1 MCFCGSKVICSD
13 YEKCSHCRFSYTY
26 YDKKR
31 GPIYKSIEAL
41 DQKGIDIIES
51 GDPNAFR
58 DYLHDYGN
66 TICGRHPIGVFL
78 NVS

>member
-1 MCFCGSKVICSD
+1 MLISICV
-13 YEKCSHCRFSYTY
+13 KLQVQLR
-26 YDKKR
+26 
-31 GPIYKSIEAL
+31 PIYKSIEAL

-51 GDPNAFR
+51 GDPDAFR
-58 DYLHDYGN
+58 YYLHEYEN